1 MSYDM
6 VTAYEQLDKRFSKLR
21 QFAQAAR
28 PSRGWIRAIR
38 EALGMTT
45 GQLAKRLGVQ
55 QPRVIELERGEADGN
70 ITVKSLERAAEALG
84 SRLVYVFVPEE
95 PLADTI
101 RKRASSIAERQL
113 ASIEQTM
120 RLEAQEVTDKKQ
132 HTEAHQRLVEQL
144 LRHPARLWDEK

>member
-1 MSYDM
+1 M

-21 QFAQAAR
+21 PLAQAAR

-38 EALGMTT
+38 EAVGMTT

-84 SRLVYVFVPEE
+84 CRLVYALVPEK

-101 RKRASSIAERQL
+101 RQRASLLAERQL
-113 ASIEQTM
+113 AAIEQTM
-120 RLEAQEVTDKKQ
+120 RLEAQGVTDKAQ
-132 HTEAHQRLVEQL
+132 HTEAHQRLVEKL
-144 LRHPARLWDEK
+144 LRRPARLWDEQ